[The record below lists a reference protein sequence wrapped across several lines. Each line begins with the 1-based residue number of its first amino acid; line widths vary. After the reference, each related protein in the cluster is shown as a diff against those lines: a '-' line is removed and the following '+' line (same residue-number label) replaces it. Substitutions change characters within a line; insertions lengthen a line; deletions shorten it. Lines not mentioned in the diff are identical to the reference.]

1 MKEDKR
7 VFDKDQVRRNTDLIT
22 EELDRQAI
30 ENIKTLQRK
39 RNYEEE
45 LIASLNKLNA
55 HSICPGSVPTC
66 DNYERPT
73 QDETPVQES
82 VKHEVHGADCHCS
95 KCCPNPNPNIFQR
108 HKQAILIGL
117 LWVAMIVLGVGWS
130 PSGATFEAIQSS
142 YLDLIVNFFKM
153 GIFAVAGI
161 VTYNLV
167 KKRDE

>member
-66 DNYERPT
+66 DNYERQTP
-73 QDETPVQES
+73 DETPVQES

-117 LWVAMIVLGVGWS
+117 LVFGYLFGILG
-130 PSGATFEAIQSS
+130 
-142 YLDLIVNFFKM
+142 M
-153 GIFAVAGI
+153 IFATPIMASI
-161 VTYNLV
+161 KIIASYYNEKYNLIG
-167 KKRDE
+167 KLKEKTKA

>member
-66 DNYERPT
+66 DNYERLT
-73 QDETPVQES
+73 QDETPIQQPVN
-82 VKHEVHGADCHCS
+82 EVHGADCHCS
-95 KCCPNPNPNIFQR
+95 NFFKR

-130 PSGATFEAIQSS
+130 PSGATFDAIQSS

>member
-66 DNYERPT
+66 DNYEKPT
-73 QDETPVQES
+73 PDETPVQES
-82 VKHEVHGADCHCS
+82 VKHEVHGA
-95 KCCPNPNPNIFQR
+95 NPNPNIFQR

-117 LWVAMIVLGVGWS
+117 LWVAMIILGVGWS
-130 PSGATFEAIQSS
+130 PSGATFEAINNS
-142 YLDLIVNFFKM
+142 YLDLIVDFFKM

>member
-66 DNYERPT
+66 DNYERQTP
-73 QDETPVQES
+73 DETPVQQP

-95 KCCPNPNPNIFQR
+95 PNFFKR

-130 PSGATFEAIQSS
+130 PSGATFDAIQSS

>member
-66 DNYERPT
+66 DNYERQT
-73 QDETPVQES
+73 QDETPIQQPVN
-82 VKHEVHGADCHCS
+82 EVHGA
-95 KCCPNPNPNIFQR
+95 NPNPNIFQR

-117 LWVAMIVLGVGWS
+117 LWVAMIILGVGWS
-130 PSGATFEAIQSS
+130 PSGATFEAINNS
-142 YLDLIVNFFKM
+142 YLDLIVDFFKM

>member
-73 QDETPVQES
+73 QDETPVQQP

-95 KCCPNPNPNIFQR
+95 KCCSSPNCFQR

-117 LWVAMIVLGVGWS
+117 LVIAMIILGTGWS
-130 PSGATFEAIQSS
+130 PSGATFDAMQSS

-153 GIFAVAGI
+153 GIFAISGI
-161 VTYNLV
+161 VIYNLV